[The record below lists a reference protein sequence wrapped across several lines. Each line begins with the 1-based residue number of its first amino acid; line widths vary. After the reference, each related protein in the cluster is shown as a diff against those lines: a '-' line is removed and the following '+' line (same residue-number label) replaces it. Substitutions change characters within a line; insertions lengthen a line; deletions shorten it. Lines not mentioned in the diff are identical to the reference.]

1 MTDVL
6 LVNCSI
12 KYGSVARGIQFYPP
26 MGLNYIA
33 GGFERRGIGV
43 EIVDLGLDPLTT
55 DQLCDM
61 VARTRAKVVGF
72 SAVSPQVH
80 NAVRFMRAIRARF
93 GSDVAI
99 ALGGYHVSNDPTFLD
114 RHPEV
119 DFAVVG
125 DGDITFLDLVER
137 VLGGERVQ
145 GTFTGEMIKN
155 LDDLPWPAY
164 HLTPLDRY
172 REIGLARYPTLA
184 TRGCPFKC
192 VFCSR
197 SAMSSKVRFRSV
209 ENILGEME
217 ANYDIFNG
225 HYEFADE
232 SFTLRRKNVIALS
245 EALLRWKKP
254 VSWSAGGVRLDQID
268 AEMLDLMWRSGCRTF
283 FVGVESGSE
292 RVRNDIVG
300 KNLTDEQIFKAFRLL
315 DRFGFEVE
323 ISIVLGH
330 PTETEEEMRSSVMF
344 PRKLKDMGF
353 KCVTQAGLK
362 PAVPMP
368 GSRLWDISL
377 QEGKIPPDFID
388 RYCNFEYGEDFWK
401 VWPTYVPD
409 GLTQER
415 ISELRKQGYMAYYL
429 RPSYIWWRFKRN
441 IKSPSLLMSD
451 LRDLWSMIRKGHST
465 VSLTE

>member
-1 MTDVL
+1 MADVL
-6 LVNCSI
+6 LVNCSV
-12 KYGSVARGIQFYPP
+12 KYGAVARGFQFYPP
-26 MGLNYIA
+26 MGLNYLAA
-33 GGFERRGIGV
+33 GLERRGISV
-43 EIVDLGLDPLTT
+43 RIIDLGIDPVST
-55 DQLCDM
+55 DQLCDTA
-61 VARTRAKVVGF
+61 ARERARVIGF

-80 NAVRFMRAIRARF
+80 NATRFMRAVRNRF
-93 GSDVAI
+93 GSEVSI
-99 ALGGYHVSNDPTFLD
+99 ALGGYHVSNDPTFID

-137 VLGGERVQ
+137 VLGGEQVK
-145 GTFTGEMIKN
+145 GTFSGEMIKS

-164 HLTPLDRY
+164 HLTPLERY
-172 REIGLARYPTLA
+172 KEIGLTRYPTLA
-184 TRGCPFKC
+184 TRGCPFRC

-209 ENILGEME
+209 DGILEEMA
-217 ANYDIFNG
+217 ANYDAFEG
-225 HYEFADE
+225 RFEFADE
-232 SFTLRRKNVIALS
+232 SFTLRRKNVLS
-245 EALLRWKKP
+245 LCEALLRWKKP

-268 AEMLDLMWRSGCRTF
+268 PEMLDLMWRSGCRTF

-300 KNLTDEQIFKAFRLL
+300 KKLTDEQIFNAFRLL

-330 PTETEEEMRSSVMF
+330 PTETEEEMRASVMF

-368 GSRLWDISL
+368 GSRLWDIAL

-388 RYCNFEYGEDFWK
+388 RYCNFEYGEEFWK

-409 GLTQER
+409 GMTKER
-415 ISELRKQGYMAYYL
+415 IRELRKQGYMAYYL
-429 RPSYIWWRFKRN
+429 RPGYLWQRLLKDLRDP
-441 IKSPSLLMSD
+441 KCLMSD
-451 LRDLWSMIRKGHST
+451 LQDFWSMIRKGHSNT
-465 VSLTE
+465 SLTE